1 MLYCQFEADQP
12 VEFFTDARVYT
23 PIVQNSTPTLP
34 IMMKRS
40 AIILSLLLAACAHAP
55 QQAKDT
61 PVENEAEAEEVAAS
75 EAQAAKPLNLPKQEL
90 TGQMLYEFLLGDVAN
105 QRGRAD
111 LAARIYIK
119 LAKATRDPRVAA
131 RAANLAYESHDMEV
145 AIEAFNL
152 WQELEPT
159 SLQAK
164 QMLSTMLI
172 SAGRLDEARPHLVSM
187 LAAYPERVG
196 HAMMRIYPFL
206 LRHPDKTA
214 VFDLVKDLAQPY
226 PGASEAHLV
235 IAQAADAA
243 GKREIALEEVRKARQ
258 LRPELET
265 AALFEA
271 QLVQRESPQK
281 AMELLKKYVSSRPQ
295 ATEAR
300 LYYARMLLEQK
311 QYAESRKEFQYLYEI
326 HPESADLAFAIAMLS
341 MEMGDLEQAETR
353 LHQALNKGKKNEA
366 AVYYYLG
373 QLNEAKNNDEEA
385 MRYYQK
391 VEEGEHVYSAR
402 LRMAALAAKSGK
414 PDEAREYLHQTTTQN
429 NQQRAQLLLTEAQL
443 LRDAKQVEAAYQ
455 VLLQGLEKLPN
466 YPNLLYVTAMLADQL
481 GKHDEFE
488 QMMRKVIELKPDNAQ
503 AYNAL
508 GYSLLD
514 RNIRIEEGMQLVE
527 KANELAP
534 DDAAVIDSVGW
545 GHYRMGNIHKS
556 LEFLRRAYSSNP
568 DPEIAAH
575 LGEVLWAHGE
585 KDQAKKIWDD
595 SLKSHPDNPV
605 LQAVIKK
612 FLP

>member
-1 MLYCQFEADQP
+1 
-12 VEFFTDARVYT
+12 
-23 PIVQNSTPTLP
+23 
-34 IMMKRS
+34 MMKRS
-40 AIILSLLLAACAHAP
+40 AIIFSLLLAACAHAP
-55 QQAKDT
+55 QQAKDISA
-61 PVENEAEAEEVAAS
+61 ESEAEQEAPAPEPQAE
-75 EAQAAKPLNLPKQEL
+75 KPLNLPKQEL
-90 TGQMLYEFLLGDVAN
+90 TGQMLYEFLMGDVAN

-119 LAKATRDPRVAA
+119 LAKSTRDPRVAA

-159 SLQAK
+159 SLQAR

-172 SAGRLDEARPHLVSM
+172 SGGRLDEARPHLVSM
-187 LAAYPERVG
+187 LAAYPDKVG
-196 HAMMRIYPFL
+196 HALMRIYPFL

-214 VFDLVKDLAQPY
+214 VFDLVKELAQPY

-235 IAQAADAA
+235 MAQAADAA
-243 GKREIALEEVRKARQ
+243 GKRDIALVEVRKARE
-258 LRPELET
+258 LNPGLET

-271 QLVQRESPQK
+271 QLIQRESPQK
-281 AMELLKKYVSSRPQ
+281 SLELLKKYVSSRPQ
-295 ATEAR
+295 ATEVR

-341 MEMGDLEQAETR
+341 IEMGDLEQAETR

-385 MRYYQK
+385 LRCYQK

-402 LRMAALAAKSGK
+402 LRMAALAAKAGK
-414 PDEAREYLHQTTTQN
+414 LEEAREYLQQTTPQN
-429 NQQRAQLLLTEAQL
+429 NQQRAQLLLNEAQL
-443 LRDAKQVEAAYQ
+443 LREARQVEAAYQ

-545 GHYRMGNIHKS
+545 GHYRMGNLHKS
-556 LEFLRRAYSSNP
+556 LEFLRRAYSANP

-605 LQAVIKK
+605 LQAVIRK
-612 FLP
+612 FQP

>member
-1 MLYCQFEADQP
+1 
-12 VEFFTDARVYT
+12 
-23 PIVQNSTPTLP
+23 
-34 IMMKRS
+34 MMKRS

-55 QQAKDT
+55 QQAKDISA
-61 PVENEAEAEEVAAS
+61 ESEAEQEAPAPEPQAE
-75 EAQAAKPLNLPKQEL
+75 KPLNLPKQEL
-90 TGQMLYEFLLGDVAN
+90 TGQMLYEFLMGDVAN

-119 LAKATRDPRVAA
+119 LAKSTRDPRVAA

-159 SLQAK
+159 SLQAR

-172 SAGRLDEARPHLVSM
+172 SGGRLDEARPHLVSM
-187 LAAYPERVG
+187 LAAYPDKVG
-196 HAMMRIYPFL
+196 HALMRIYPFL

-214 VFDLVKDLAQPY
+214 VFDLVKELAQPY

-235 IAQAADAA
+235 MAQAADAA
-243 GKREIALEEVRKARQ
+243 GKRDIALVEVRKARE
-258 LRPELET
+258 LNPGLET

-271 QLVQRESPQK
+271 QLIQRESPQK
-281 AMELLKKYVSSRPQ
+281 SLELLKKYVSSRPQ
-295 ATEAR
+295 ATEVR

-341 MEMGDLEQAETR
+341 IEMGDLEQAETR

-385 MRYYQK
+385 LRCYQK

-402 LRMAALAAKSGK
+402 LRMAALAAKAGK
-414 PDEAREYLHQTTTQN
+414 LEEAREYLQQTTPQN
-429 NQQRAQLLLTEAQL
+429 NQQRAQLLLNEAQL
-443 LRDAKQVEAAYQ
+443 LREARQVEAAYQ

-545 GHYRMGNIHKS
+545 GHYRMGNLHKS
-556 LEFLRRAYSSNP
+556 LEFLRRAYSANP

-605 LQAVIKK
+605 LQAVIRK
-612 FLP
+612 FQP